1 MQAFVAVTNLMK
13 PQADHAPRMAAFALD
28 VIQGLANFP
37 VNPDV
42 VGGKTIE
49 LRVGIHSG
57 EVAAGVVGVKNLR
70 YCLFGN
76 SMNLASRMESSGVP
90 GKIQM
95 TLEAA
100 TMVKKS
106 ELMRDRVVR
115 RPGSVDVKGQ
125 GKMHT
130 YWLLTDAALAVKE
143 EQMKR
148 GSRRSSC
155 ESEQT

>member
-1 MQAFVAVTNLMK
+1 MAVTNVMK

-28 VIQGLANFP
+28 VIQGVADFP

-76 SMNLASRMESSGVP
+76 SMNLASRMESSGLP

-95 TLEAA
+95 TVEAA
-100 TMVKKS
+100 MMVRKS
-106 ELMRDRVVR
+106 EFMRNRVVR

-125 GKMHT
+125 GRMHT
-130 YWLLTDAALAVKE
+130 FWLLTDAGLATRE
-143 EQMKR
+143 EQLKR
-148 GSRRSSC
+148 GSQRRTSC
-155 ESEQT
+155 ELDAY